1 MRRFS
6 ARFALCFLGLLGCDA
21 SRPSGGITPSSNTPS
36 VSETA
41 PRAESAAVPERGE
54 VLTVVSYNV
63 NYGNVG
69 DEETLRM
76 LEGIEADV
84 LLLQETT
91 PEWERALR
99 ARLGSRYPHVA
110 FHDPTTYAPGGLGT
124 FSRLPIAS
132 NKLLPSPLGWFP
144 ANLLVLDAPGGP
156 VEVMNVH
163 LRPAIDQGSWIVG
176 LETTRPMRKKEL
188 VTYLPHL
195 STDAKQ
201 PTIIAGDFNEDEKGD
216 AFLELT
222 RLGFQ
227 SGLAQLEPDAK
238 TWRWKE
244 HGIPLALR
252 LDHVAYEPNT
262 FELVSA
268 EVVEGGHSDHFPV
281 RVVLRRRS

>member
-1 MRRFS
+1 MRLFVLVS
-6 ARFALCFLGLLGCDA
+6 LVVALSGCDA
-21 SRPSGGITPSSNTPS
+21 RGPAGVVTTLPSLVPSPS
-36 VSETA
+36 TD
-41 PRAESAAVPERGE
+41 AVPSPTPTPAGE
-54 VLTVVSYNV
+54 VITVVSYNV

-69 DEETLRM
+69 DADTLEM
-76 LEGIEADV
+76 LEGIVADV

-91 PEWERALR
+91 PEWERSLR
-99 ARLGSRYPHVA
+99 SRLGAAYPHVA

-124 FSRLPIAS
+124 FSKLPIAS
-132 NKLLPSPLGWFP
+132 DKLLPSPLGWFP

-156 VEVMNVH
+156 IEVMNVH

-176 LETTRPMRKKEL
+176 LETTRPMRKKEMM
-188 VTYLPHL
+188 TYLPHL
-195 STDAKQ
+195 SGDAKQ
-201 PTIIAGDFNEDEKGD
+201 PSIIAGDFNEDEKGD
-216 AFLELT
+216 TFLELT

-227 SGLAQLEPDAK
+227 SGLPQLDPDAK

-252 LDHVAYEPNT
+252 LDHVAYEPST